1 MVKVIAELGIN
12 HNGDLEIAKKLIDV
26 AWAAGCDYVKFQK
39 RDIDSV
45 YTQEELDTYRESPWG
60 TTTKKQKEGL
70 EFGYQDYVEIDRYC
84 KSKGIKWFAS
94 PWDMK
99 SFNFLMDFNLPFMKI
114 PSALITNNVLLT
126 ACVINKIPTI
136 LSTGMSTGE
145 EIHKAVEILG
155 EYTHCIMHCTST
167 YPTSPDEINIKAIH
181 YIFEYCQ
188 HVIEFGFSNH
198 YPGLM
203 AMLLAVAYG
212 ADMIEFH
219 ITLDRTMYGSDQAA
233 SIEPK
238 GVFEL
243 MEKIELIEK
252 MMGDGRKRVYDSE
265 LPIIKK
271 LRR

>member
-114 PSALITNNVLLT
+114 PSALITNHSLLT
-126 ACVINKIPTI
+126 VCGMNRVPTI
-136 LSTGMSTGE
+136 LSTGMSTDE
-145 EIHKAVEILG
+145 EIGNAIKKLLG
-155 EYTHCIMHCTST
+155 CAYCVMHCTST
-167 YPTSPDEINIKAIH
+167 YPTSPKEINIEALKNLQREYN
-181 YIFEYCQ
+181 YIGR
-188 HVIEFGFSNH
+188 IGFSNH